1 MIITTTPSVEGRK
14 ILHIILLCSVTLV
27 VCFALGFG
35 ALYLYR
41 AYRIADVVTDEAS
54 QDNISRFKTGAYTD
68 YRELTEEE
76 TELFH
81 EVYMADDILHPW
93 TVATQ
98 VVAGINYRYA
108 CSDDNGDEYVV
119 TIYKPLPNHGEPRV
133 TGVEPRLARENAESY
148 YEAYFNG
155 LNADKP
161 RKVTEFFSSG
171 LKNLWDKAYEVPD
184 WDLFLLAQDW
194 DDPSFEILSV
204 NGNSKEAE
212 VAVKVRNFGQEK
224 INTLRLVREGSG
236 YLIDNFIADG
246 YNLKELLT
254 TQVAK

>member
-1 MIITTTPSVEGRK
+1 MF
-14 ILHIILLCSVTLV
+14 LCSITLV

-54 QDNISRFKTGAYTD
+54 QDNISRFMTGAYTD
-68 YRELTEEE
+68 YRVLTEEE
-76 TELFH
+76 FEL
-81 EVYMADDILHPW
+81 
-93 TVATQ
+93 
-98 VVAGINYRYA
+98 
-108 CSDDNGDEYVV
+108 
-119 TIYKPLPNHGEPRV
+119 
-133 TGVEPRLARENAESY
+133 RLARENAESY
-148 YEAYFNG
+148 YDAYFDA
-155 LNADKP
+155 LKADKP

-194 DDPSFEILSV
+194 DNPSFEILSV

-212 VAVKVRNFGQEK
+212 VEVKVRNFGQEK

-254 TQVAK
+254 AQD